1 MGSEVHSLGLHSTG
15 MGQAE
20 FTRLLTPCKKLRV
33 LNLNGARS
41 LFREGQCV
49 TCIGVPSVAIVLFRS
64 QVLKLWIVMHLWW
77 QKCLIVTVAIEM
89 KLIALRY
96 VILCPM

>member
-1 MGSEVHSLGLHSTG
+1 MNVALPLQEVDLCSCGVWGDWWLNVGSEVQSLSLHSTG

-41 LFREGQCV
+41 LFREGQCQS
-49 TCIGVPSVAIVLFRS
+49 CYF
-64 QVLKLWIVMHLWW
+64 
-77 QKCLIVTVAIEM
+77 
-89 KLIALRY
+89 ALDSLERQLY
-96 VILCPM
+96 SLDHEFSNC